1 MLLFQQERMKI
12 MSERQ
17 AKLKRKN
24 EVVNAPAKKKKSAL
38 DIASNIII
46 VVLILAVLGIGGWAV
61 YSKFSQMPSNQ
72 DVVAPTISE
81 YAQSEGITVEEFL
94 TKYGLSEVPEI
105 TGDSLIS
112 DAMSYMT
119 LGNYAAL
126 VGTDVAEIKEGMG
139 LGEEY
144 TDDTPMSVIYE
155 EMAAASETAETEN
168 VEVETE
174 DAE

>member
-1 MLLFQQERMKI
+1 

-24 EVVNAPAKKKKSAL
+24 EVVNAPAKNKKSAL
-38 DIASNIII
+38 DIVSNIII

-61 YSKFSQMPSNQ
+61 YSKFSQMPSNEEA
-72 DVVAPTISE
+72 VTPTISE
-81 YAQSEGITVEEFL
+81 YAQTEGITVEEFL
-94 TKYGLSEVPEI
+94 AKYGLSEVPEI

-126 VGTDVAEIKEGMG
+126 VGTDVAQLKESMG

-155 EMAAASETAETEN
+155 EMAAAADAAAAENLDE
-168 VEVETE
+168 ESTE

>member
-1 MLLFQQERMKI
+1 

-24 EVVNAPAKKKKSAL
+24 EVVDAPVKKKKSAL
-38 DIASNIII
+38 DIVSNIII

-61 YSKFSQMPSNQ
+61 YSKFSQMPSSEE
-72 DVVAPTISE
+72 VATPTISE
-81 YAQSEGITVEEFL
+81 YAQSEGISVEEFL
-94 TKYGLSEVPEI
+94 AKYGLSEVPEI

-126 VGTDVAEIKEGMG
+126 VGTDVAEIKASMG
-139 LGEEY
+139 LSEEY
-144 TDDTPMSVIYE
+144 ADDTPMSVIYE
-155 EMAAASETAETEN
+155 EMAAAAAEVESTEN
-168 VEVETE
+168 VEEEATE